1 MKYSTVAYTA
11 ISMNCTENTITLFL
25 FMGHCLAKASCFD
38 STIFALSEYATHA
51 TYILV
56 VYLCFRAVF
65 KFEGTHIFCSAKGTQ
80 FEKFREQFADD
91 ERAFGY
97 IRLQVI

>member
-1 MKYSTVAYTA
+1 MS
-11 ISMNCTENTITLFL
+11 
-25 FMGHCLAKASCFD
+25 
-38 STIFALSEYATHA
+38 
-51 TYILV
+51 V

-65 KFEGTHIFCSAKGTQ
+65 KFEGTHILCSAKGTQ

-97 IRLQVI
+97 IRLQVICPWSIIGGWHP